1 MKHTPGDWRV
11 SKAGTFITAHDMSA
25 ICRMNYGGKWEWATK
40 KGSFED
46 LANAY
51 RIVDCVNGCA
61 SIKNPLAVGK
71 LLGACRFALKT
82 LNNITTEEFATG
94 KDKSIRAR
102 LEYAISEAT
111 ED

>member
-1 MKHTPGDWRV
+1 MKHTPGEWRV
-11 SKAGTFITAHDMSA
+11 SKAGTFITTHGMSA

-61 SIKNPLAVGK
+61 SITNPLAVGK
-71 LLGACRFALKT
+71 LLEACQAMVEAYGCECLDEGPKHHCPMCQ
-82 LNNITTEEFATG
+82 A
-94 KDKSIRAR
+94 KQ
-102 LEYAISEAT
+102 AIAEAI
-111 ED
+111 EGV